1 MPLSATETSAADP
14 SDNDTDADTDTGM
27 DDGTAAGP
35 AAPSHT
41 ILIVDDRPTNRAFLL
56 TLLGFTPHQ
65 LLEASDG
72 AHALALARRERP
84 DLVITDILM
93 PTMDGY
99 AFTQQLRADPQ
110 LADTPVIFFSA
121 TYSVHEMHAMAATCG
136 VRTVLPKPSDPQ
148 TILDAVNQ
156 ELGLGPDGQ
165 PPASPVSGKAAAAAH
180 ASNAEL
186 ASSFAAMTPPTPA
199 LAAAMESPLVALGL
213 RLNSER
219 DGAAMAAIFTRAAVD
234 ILHAECMALCLLD
247 SQESGVAHLCAH
259 GIDPAVLRPWLLD
272 RSALPG
278 SLLDT
283 THIVRRAA
291 PEGMLQGLPPGHPPV
306 RNLLGLAIRDR
317 VHLYGWLYFAGR
329 RNSAD
334 FSQEDAQTAATLAA
348 QLAVAYE
355 NMNLYQVVQRH
366 AAQLQLEASARREAD
381 VALRAS
387 ETRYR
392 AMSESAPDAIVTL
405 DDELHILHFN
415 RAAAAMFG
423 YTEEEMRGESVLRL
437 LPERFRDTARMRYLH
452 FRRTNEPYYSGR
464 VLEVY
469 GRRKNGEEFIAEQ
482 ALSIVP
488 LDGKHIYTA
497 ILRDTTQ
504 RRALESRLRLSA
516 RVFDNTR
523 ESIMMTDAENK
534 LIAVNPAFEQI
545 TGYTEAEVLGQNP
558 RLLRSGRHDAAFYRA
573 MWESLDSSGEWRGE
587 IWNRRKNGQIYPERA
602 SINAVRD
609 QNGETTAYV
618 SVSSD
623 MTALKE
629 AHHQLDFLAN
639 HDPLT
644 LLPNRNLLND
654 RLQLA
659 MAAAEHSHHLVAML
673 LFNVDRL
680 QRINDSLGHD
690 AGDALLQTLAQR
702 LCKIL
707 TPGDTLAHLGGDE
720 FALMLTKCRDV
731 DDVIVATRQLMDSI
745 AQPFALPA
753 TPTGQNV
760 YVTAS
765 VGISIYPRDGNTPS
779 ALLIGADVALG
790 HVKDAGRN
798 GFRFYTGEM
807 NAHALRFMSLET
819 HLRHAVER
827 GELQLVYQPQ
837 VRLSD
842 GRIAGMEA
850 LLRWNSPELGAI
862 PPADFIPLAEDT
874 GLILEI
880 GSWVLREAC
889 RQNRAWQQAGLI
901 PMPVAVNVSARQ
913 LAAGNLPAIVRGA
926 LQDSGLSAQC
936 LEIELTETVMMHDSE
951 ANHAQLA
958 ELADMG
964 VAVALDD
971 FGTGYSSLGYLSRY
985 TLDKLKIDQAFV
997 RNITTEP
1004 RSAAIAQATV
1014 ALAHGLSLT
1023 VVAEGVET
1031 EGQLNYLRS
1040 IGCDKIQGYLFSRP
1054 LAADAMAAMLR
1065 EQPMLQQGSLE
1076 AAPTRTLLLLDD
1088 EPGILYSLVRLFRR
1102 EGYRALVAQDAYQA
1116 LELLA
1121 LHPVQVIISDQ
1132 RMPGMSGTDFLARV
1146 RDLYPDTVRILLSG
1160 YADFNAVA
1168 DAVNRGSIYKCIS
1181 KPWDDAELKETVRA
1195 AFRHAEHAEERR
1207 RAG

>member
-1 MPLSATETSAADP
+1 MAPDAGEAAAQQED
-14 SDNDTDADTDTGM
+14 
-27 DDGTAAGP
+27 
-35 AAPSHT
+35 AAPSRT
-41 ILIVDDRPTNRAFLL
+41 ILIVDDRPTNLAFLT
-56 TLLGFTPHQ
+56 TLLGFTPHR

-84 DLVITDILM
+84 DLVITDLLM
-93 PTMDGY
+93 PSMDGY
-99 AFTQQLRADPQ
+99 AFTQQLRADPE
-110 LADTPVIFFSA
+110 LAATPVIFFSA
-121 TYSVHEMHAMAATCG
+121 TYSVHEMHAMAAACG

-148 TILDAVNQ
+148 VILDAVNH
-156 ELGLGPDGQ
+156 ELGLGPDGRAPSATA
-165 PPASPVSGKAAAAAH
+165 PPQGEQGAH
-180 ASNAEL
+180 APHAQL
-186 ASSFAAMTPPTPA
+186 ASSFAALAPPPPA

-219 DGAAMAAIFTRAAVD
+219 DSATMADIFTRAAVD

-247 SQESGVAHLCAH
+247 SQEQGVAHLCTH
-259 GIDPAVLRPWLLD
+259 DIDPAVLRPWLLD

-278 SLLDT
+278 ALLGTND
-283 THIVRRAA
+283 IVRRAA

-306 RNLLGLAIRDR
+306 RNLLGVAIRDR

-329 RNSAD
+329 RNCPE
-334 FSQEDAQTAATLAA
+334 FSDEDAQTAATLAA

-366 AAQLQLEASARREAD
+366 AAQLQLEAAARRESD
-381 VALRAS
+381 TALRAS

-405 DDELHILHFN
+405 DDELHVLHFN

-423 YTEEEMRGESVLRL
+423 YSEDEMRGESVLRL
-437 LPERFRDTARMRYLH
+437 LPERFRDDARARYLH
-452 FRRTNEPYYSGR
+452 FRRTSEPYYSGR

-573 MWESLDSSGEWRGE
+573 IWESLDNTGEWRGE

-609 QNGETTAYV
+609 QNGEVTAYV

-673 LFNVDRL
+673 LFNIDRL
-680 QRINDSLGHD
+680 QRVNDSLGHD
-690 AGDALLQTLAQR
+690 AGDTLLQTLAQR
-702 LCKIL
+702 LCKVL
-707 TPGDTLAHLGGDE
+707 TPGDTLAHLGADE

-731 DDVIVATRQLMDSI
+731 DDVIVATRQLMERI
-745 AQPFALPA
+745 AQPVSLQ
-753 TPTGQNV
+753 GQNV

-765 VGISIYPRDGNTPS
+765 VGISIYPRDGGTPG
-779 ALLIGADVALG
+779 ALLIGADVALS
-790 HVKDAGRN
+790 HVKEAGRN

-807 NAHALRFMSLET
+807 NAHALRFMALET

-850 LLRWNSPELGAI
+850 LLRWNSAELGAI
-862 PPADFIPLAEDT
+862 SPADFIPLAEDT

-880 GSWVLREAC
+880 GNWVLREAC
-889 RQNRAWQQAGLI
+889 RQNRAWQQAGLM

-913 LAAGNLPAIVRGA
+913 LAAGDLPAIVRSA
-926 LQDSGLSAQC
+926 LRDSGLSAQC
-936 LEIELTETVMMHDSE
+936 LEIELTESMMMHDSE
-951 ANHAQLA
+951 ANRAQLA
-958 ELADMG
+958 ELAEMG

-1054 LAADAMAAMLR
+1054 LAADAMAKMLR
-1065 EQPMLQQGSLE
+1065 EQPMLQQGSQEL
-1076 AAPTRTLLLLDD
+1076 APSRTLLLVDD
-1088 EPGILYSLVRLFRR
+1088 ESGILYSLVRLFRR
-1102 EGYRALVAQDAYQA
+1102 EGYRALVAQDAHQA

-1132 RMPGMSGTDFLARV
+1132 RMPGMTGTDFLARA

-1160 YADFNAVA
+1160 YADFSAVA
-1168 DAVNRGSIYKCIS
+1168 DAVNRGAIYKCIS
-1181 KPWDDAELKETVRA
+1181 KPWDDAELKETVRS
-1195 AFRHAEHAEERR
+1195 AFQQAEQAEERR
-1207 RAG
+1207 RPA